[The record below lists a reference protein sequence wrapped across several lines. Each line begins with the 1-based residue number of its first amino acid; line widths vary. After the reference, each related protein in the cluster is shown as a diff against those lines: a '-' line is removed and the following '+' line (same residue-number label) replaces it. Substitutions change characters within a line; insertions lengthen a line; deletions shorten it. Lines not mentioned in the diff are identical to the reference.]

1 MDREK
6 NNQKDKKIVL
16 KIPKLKLQ
24 KINPKK
30 LFQKKDR
37 SEKKEKKKENKK
49 LLKWLAGAA
58 AVLFV
63 CGLGVSIG
71 VYRAILQNLPDIST
85 LEEMKPSIITYL
97 YSDKGEIMGEYAFQ
111 KRIQVQYE
119 DLPEHLKNAI
129 VATEDPRF
137 YRHNGIDFLGIL
149 RAIKEDIKLI
159 FTPRR
164 LQGGST
170 LSQQLVRGLLL
181 HRRQRI
187 RRKIKEWILAL
198 HLERNYTKQEILT
211 MYCNQFNLGHGAYGV
226 EAAAQLYYDKTVS
239 ELDLEESAMI
249 TGIFRSPGN
258 YSPYRNYDLTLRRRN
273 HVINRMLEEKYIT
286 QEQAEEVKEKGLDV
300 LPLHREDSEFAAYF
314 REEVRRYLYKNYGAE
329 ALYHGGLRIYTTMDM
344 KLQEYA
350 EKALRKQLRELD
362 KRQGWRDDKVNCL
375 DLNLEIE
382 NLLEIEGPFKHE
394 ESGETYLMDWRKP
407 EIEPERIMDGVVLEV
422 ASGETQVKVKDYT
435 GTITNKDIRWT
446 GTRNLERLIEKGDII
461 RVMITSVD
469 DENKSFQASL
479 EQEPELEGAFLV
491 IEPQTGKVKAMV
503 GGYSFQRSE
512 WNNATQAMRQS
523 GSVIKPILYTAGLE
537 NGLTPASTFIDEP
550 MKFEDK
556 WSGKVWDPPNYDEKY
571 KGRITL
577 RRGLE
582 ESRNIVTAKLLDHIS
597 PQEGVK
603 YCKKFGLSSNI
614 LPYLS
619 LALGAFE
626 VKMIELV
633 SAFTV
638 FPNRGVRVEPY
649 FIKRIE
655 DRKGNILEQARVE
668 AHHVISPQIAYI
680 MTSLLHGV
688 VERGTGWRASALEMP
703 LAGKTGTTDDWSD
716 AWFMGFSPYLCAGV
730 WVGHKEG
737 RITIGER
744 QSGAVAAQ
752 PAWVDFFSRVI
763 EDKKMRAEEQGIEYE
778 EGEFPVPPGLSFV
791 NIDYKTGLLPTPV
804 CPPQFILRE
813 VFMPGTEPNRFCS
826 LEDHMMTYDYYEV
839 AEDK

>member
-1 MDREK
+1 MNEE
-6 NNQKDKKIVL
+6 KDKKEGRKIVL
-16 KIPKLKLQ
+16 KIPRIDLKNINLK
-24 KINPKK
+24 KI
-30 LFQKKDR
+30 FQKKD
-37 SEKKEKKKENKK
+37 KTKKKGNKRII
-49 LLKWLAGAA
+49 KWLLTAA
-58 AVLFV
+58 AFLFV
-63 CGLGVSIG
+63 CGLGISIG
-71 VYRAILQNLPDIST
+71 VYRAIMQNLPDIST

-97 YSDKGEIMGEYAFQ
+97 YSDDGEIMGEYAFQ
-111 KRIQVQYE
+111 KRIEVQYE
-119 DLPEHLKNAI
+119 DIPETLKNAI

-164 LQGGST
+164 LHGGST

-181 HRRQRI
+181 HRKQLL

-198 HLERNYTKQEILT
+198 QLERDYSKQEILT

-226 EAAAQLYYDKTVS
+226 EAAAQLYFDKTVS
-239 ELDLEESAMI
+239 ELDLAESALI
-249 TGIFRSPGN
+249 TGIFRSPAN

-273 HVINRMLEEKYIT
+273 HVINRMLEEKHIT
-286 QEQAEEVKEKGLDV
+286 REQAEEIKEKGLDV

-350 EKALRKQLRELD
+350 EKSLRKQLREMD
-362 KRQGWRDDKVNCL
+362 KRQGWRDDKINCL
-375 DLNLEIE
+375 DFDLEVEDLSEIE
-382 NLLEIEGPFKHE
+382 SPFKDE
-394 ESGETYLMDWRKP
+394 ESGQTFLMDWRKP
-407 EIEPERIMDGVVLEV
+407 EIKPEQIMDALVLEV
-422 ASGETQVKVKDYT
+422 SSREAEVKIKDYM
-435 GTITNKDIRWT
+435 GKITNKDIAWT

-461 RVMITSVD
+461 PVMISSID
-469 DENKSFQASL
+469 DENMTFQASL

-491 IEPQTGKVKAMV
+491 IEPQTGQVKAMV
-503 GGYSFQRSE
+503 GGYSYQRSE

-537 NGLTPASTFIDEP
+537 NGLTPSSTFIDEP
-550 MKFEDK
+550 MEFEDK
-556 WSGKVWDPPNYDEKY
+556 WSGNIWDPPNYDEKY
-571 KGRITL
+571 KGRVTL
-577 RRGLE
+577 RRGIE

-619 LALGAFE
+619 LSLGAFE

-638 FPNRGVRVEPY
+638 FPNQGVRIDPY

-680 MTSLLHGV
+680 MTSLLQGV
-688 VERGTGWRASALEMP
+688 VQRGTGWRAGSLEMP
-703 LAGKTGTTDDWSD
+703 LGGKTGTTDDWSD
-716 AWFMGFSPYLCAGV
+716 AWFMGFSPDLCAGV

-737 RITIGER
+737 MISMGKG

-752 PAWVDFFSRVI
+752 PAWVDFFSRII
-763 EDKKMRAEEQGIEYE
+763 EERKIEAEEQEIEYE
-778 EGEFPVPPGLSFV
+778 PGEFPVPPGLSFV
-791 NIDYKTGLLPTPV
+791 NIDYKTGLIPTPV
-804 CPPQFILRE
+804 CPPQFIIRE
-813 VFMPGTEPNRFCS
+813 VFLPNTEPNRWCS

-839 AEDK
+839 IKDK

>member
-1 MDREK
+1 MTEEKDPKREK
-6 NNQKDKKIVL
+6 KLIL
-16 KIPKLKLQ
+16 RIPKVDLKKVNL
-24 KINPKK
+24 KK
-30 LFQKKDR
+30 VF
-37 SEKKEKKKENKK
+37 NKK
-49 LLKWLAGAA
+49 TYKWLLVAA

-63 CGLGVSIG
+63 IGLGVSIG
-71 VYRAILQNLPDIST
+71 VYRAIMQNLPDIST

-97 YSDKGEIMGEYAFQ
+97 YADDGEIMGEYAFQ
-111 KRIQVQYE
+111 KRIEVPYE
-119 DLPEHLKNAI
+119 DIPEHMKDAI
-129 VATEDPRF
+129 IATEDPRF

-149 RAIKEDIKLI
+149 RAMKEDLRLI
-159 FTPRR
+159 FTPQR

-181 HRRQRI
+181 HRKQLI

-198 HLERNYTKQEILT
+198 QLERNYSKQEILT

-226 EAAAQLYYDKTVS
+226 EAAAQLYFDKTVS
-239 ELDLEESAMI
+239 ELDLAESAMI
-249 TGIFRSPGN
+249 TGIFRSPFN

-273 HVINRMLEEKYIT
+273 HVLNRMVEEKYIPP
-286 QEQAEEVKEKGLDV
+286 EQAEEVKEKGLDV

-350 EKALRKQLRELD
+350 EKSLRAQLRVMD
-362 KRQGWRDDKVNCL
+362 KRQGWRDDKGNCL
-375 DLNLEIE
+375 DLFPDAEDLQE
-382 NLLEIEGPFKHE
+382 LEGPFKDE
-394 ESGETYLMDWRKP
+394 ESGNTYLMDWRKP
-407 EIEPERIMDGVVLEV
+407 EIKPNEVVDALVLNVSTRE
-422 ASGETQVKVKDYT
+422 AEVKVKGYS
-435 GTITNKDIRWT
+435 GTLSNRDIDWT
-446 GTRNLERLIEKGDII
+446 GTKNLQRLIKEGDII
-461 RVMITSVD
+461 HVMIHSIE
-469 DENKSFQASL
+469 DEDKSFQASL
-479 EQEPELEGAFLV
+479 EQEPKLEGAFLV
-491 IEPQTGKVKAMV
+491 IEPQTGQVKAMV
-503 GGYSFQRSE
+503 GGYSYQRSE

-556 WSGKVWDPPNYDEKY
+556 WSGKIWDPPNYDEKY
-571 KGRITL
+571 KGRVTL
-577 RRGLE
+577 RKGLE

-603 YCKKFGLSSNI
+603 YCKKFGLTSNI

-638 FPNRGVRVEPY
+638 FPNQGVRIEPY

-655 DRKGNILEQARVE
+655 DRQGNILEQAKVE

-680 MTSLLHGV
+680 MTSLLQGGV
-688 VERGTGWRASALEMP
+688 KRGTGWRASSLEMP

-716 AWFMGFSPYLCAGV
+716 AWFMGFSPDLCAGV
-730 WVGHKEG
+730 WVGYREG
-737 RITIGER
+737 RISLGQR

-752 PAWVDFFSRVI
+752 PAWVDFFSRII
-763 EDKKMRAEEQGIEYE
+763 EQKKKEVEEQDMEYE
-778 EGEFPVPPGLSFV
+778 QGEFLMPPNLSFV

-804 CPPQFILRE
+804 CAPQFIIRE
-813 VFMPGTEPNRFCS
+813 VFLPGTEPNRFCS
-826 LEDHMMTYDYYEV
+826 YEDHMMTYDYYEV